1 MAFPIDRPRRLRRN
15 ATIRRLVRETVL
27 TPHDFILPL
36 FVVDG
41 VDKTYR
47 QPIKSMP
54 ECCHLS
60 PSLAAETAQEAYRLG
75 VQAVILF
82 GLPSKKDAVGSGAWA
97 DDGGVQQAVA
107 EIKSVCPDICV
118 ICDTCLCE
126 YTDHGHC
133 GVIKDGSVDNDA
145 TIELLAKTALS
156 QATAGADIIAPSDMM
171 DGRVQAIRKALDGEG
186 FQNTIIM
193 SYAAKFASSFYGPF
207 REAADCAP
215 CFGDRKSYQMDPG
228 NARESIKEMAL
239 DLEEGADI
247 LIVKPALPYLDILR
261 EARNSFLVPL
271 AAYQVSGE
279 YAQIKGA
286 ASVGLV
292 DEVSTMME
300 SLTSIKRAGADMI
313 ITYFAMD
320 AARVLID
327 RMSDCKGAPGGDL

>member
-1 MAFPIDRPRRLRRN
+1 MAFPVDRPRRLRRN
-15 ATIRRLVRETVL
+15 ATIRRLVHETAL
-27 TPHDFILPL
+27 TPNDFILPL
-36 FVVDG
+36 FVVED
-41 VDKTYR
+41 VDETYT
-47 QPIKSMP
+47 QQIKSMP
-54 ECCHLS
+54 DCYHQS
-60 PSLAAETAQEAYRLG
+60 PQLAAKTAEQAYKLG

-82 GLPSKKDAVGSGAWA
+82 GLPAKKDATGSGAWSE
-97 DDGGVQQAVA
+97 DGAVQRSAA
-107 EIKSVCPDICV
+107 EIKSVCPEICV

-156 QATAGADIIAPSDMM
+156 QARAGADIIAPSDMM
-171 DGRVQAIRKALDGEG
+171 DGRVQAIRKALDADG
-186 FQNTIIM
+186 FHETIIM

-228 NARESIKEMAL
+228 NAREAIKEMVL
-239 DLEEGADI
+239 DLDEGADI

-261 EARNSFLVPL
+261 DTRNRFLVPL

-279 YAQIKGA
+279 YAQIKYA

-292 DEVSTMME
+292 DEVSIMME

-313 ITYFAMD
+313 ITYFAMN
-320 AARVLID
+320 AARLLIEQ
-327 RMSDCKGAPGGDL
+327 MNG

>member
-1 MAFPIDRPRRLRRN
+1 MRRN

>member
-1 MAFPIDRPRRLRRN
+1 MAFPVDRPRRLRRN
-15 ATIRRLVRETVL
+15 ETIRRLVHETAL
-27 TPHDFILPL
+27 TPNDFILPL
-36 FVVDG
+36 FVVED
-41 VDKTYR
+41 VDETYR
-47 QPIKSMP
+47 QQIKSMP
-54 ECCHLS
+54 DCYHLS
-60 PSLAAETAQEAYRLG
+60 PQLAAKTAEEAYKLG

-82 GLPSKKDAVGSGAWA
+82 GLPAKKDATGSGAWSE
-97 DDGGVQQAVA
+97 DGAVQRSAA
-107 EIKSVCPDICV
+107 EIKSVCPEICV

-156 QATAGADIIAPSDMM
+156 QARAGADIIAPSDMM
-171 DGRVQAIRKALDGEG
+171 DGRVQAIRKALDADG
-186 FQNTIIM
+186 FHETIIM

-228 NARESIKEMAL
+228 NAREAIKEMVL
-239 DLEEGADI
+239 DLDEGADI

-261 EARNSFLVPL
+261 EARNRFLVPL

-279 YAQIKGA
+279 YAQIKYA
-286 ASVGLV
+286 ASAGLV
-292 DEVSTMME
+292 DEVSIMME

-313 ITYFAMD
+313 ITYFAMN
-320 AARVLID
+320 AARLLIEQ
-327 RMSDCKGAPGGDL
+327 MNG